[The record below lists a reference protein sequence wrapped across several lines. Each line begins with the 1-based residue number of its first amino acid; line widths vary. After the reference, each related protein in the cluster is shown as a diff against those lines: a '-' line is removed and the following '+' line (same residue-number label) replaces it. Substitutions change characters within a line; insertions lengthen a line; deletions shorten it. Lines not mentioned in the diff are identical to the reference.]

1 MVETKVKYY
10 EKKVIR
16 RTLGMHLTSKDIFRD
31 YIFPSIKDKYYDFLW
46 VDLYAGEGNLILPM
60 LNSIPESKKIKFFS
74 KHLFMFDIQEEMV
87 DKCIENAESY
97 GIPRNIA
104 EKNILQY
111 DSLANFPK
119 FLKEKPFPIFHVT
132 NPPYLY
138 LGYIKKHKETQ
149 RHLKYFKDEN
159 TGYQDLYQVA
169 MMNDLRNNVKKLI
182 YIIPSNFIFGSS
194 VSNKFRLDFLIYY
207 DISNMYIFEKKIF
220 KHTGTNICISF
231 FERKERPKRQT
242 VSFRGIKIKKN
253 KELKITYYLK
263 PEFKYRAGAEFDEFL
278 MNFRTNKPLIVKYY
292 LQNKEVY
299 NNRGSF
305 GIDVIDTSNYVSN
318 QYKLLKI
325 YLNKNLR
332 DKVKSNILYIRTVDT
347 GGNDKR
353 AGVYEIK
360 KDFKVDGIYVS
371 KATYR
376 TSPIQIFLEP
386 QISYQDQIILKD
398 FFNFILEYFREKL
411 DSEFL
416 TTYKY
421 SNSKY
426 TRKYLGLTQVRS
438 LIETFPILSLNKNYK
453 EHLRLLIENKNYS
466 ELKEFI
472 KSFCSNGSRKI
483 TCFIRNN

>member
-1 MVETKVKYY
+1 
-10 EKKVIR
+10 
-16 RTLGMHLTSKDIFRD
+16 
-31 YIFPSIKDKYYDFLW
+31 
-46 VDLYAGEGNLILPM
+46 
-60 LNSIPESKKIKFFS
+60 
-74 KHLFMFDIQEEMV
+74 
-87 DKCIENAESY
+87 
-97 GIPRNIA
+97 
-104 EKNILQY
+104 
-111 DSLANFPK
+111 
-119 FLKEKPFPIFHVT
+119 
-132 NPPYLY
+132 
-138 LGYIKKHKETQ
+138 
-149 RHLKYFKDEN
+149 
-159 TGYQDLYQVA
+159 
-169 MMNDLRNNVKKLI
+169 
-182 YIIPSNFIFGSS
+182 
-194 VSNKFRLDFLIYY
+194 
-207 DISNMYIFEKKIF
+207 MYIFEKKIF

-231 FERKERPKRQT
+231 FERKERPKRQI
-242 VSFRGIKIKKN
+242 VSFKGIKIKKN

-263 PEFKYRAGAEFDEFL
+263 PEFKYRAGSEFDEFV
-278 MNFRTNKPLIVKYY
+278 MNFRANKPFIVKYY

-305 GIDVIDTSNYVSN
+305 GIDVLDTSNYVSN

-347 GGNDKR
+347 GGIDKR
-353 AGVYEIK
+353 AGLYEIK

-386 QISYQDQIILKD
+386 QISYQDQILLKD

-421 SNSKY
+421 SNSEY

-438 LIETFPILSLNKNYK
+438 LIEMFPILSLNKNCK
-453 EHLRLLIENKNYS
+453 EYFRLLIENKNYS
-466 ELKEFI
+466 ELKKFI
-472 KSFCSNGSRKI
+472 KSSCSNGSRKI